1 VLSEDT
7 LSAYQSPVIAAAA
20 PGGKDPKA
28 KAPPPKP
35 PAKDP
40 KGAPVSSKE
49 DTADDEVMEPLPK
62 VDFTKA
68 LKYELQQAPEQ
79 SNNSGLAPNMYLTS
93 LAMAIRFDLR
103 YSQYLIVI

>member
-1 VLSEDT
+1 
-7 LSAYQSPVIAAAA
+7 
-20 PGGKDPKA
+20 
-28 KAPPPKP
+28 
-35 PAKDP
+35 
-40 KGAPVSSKE
+40 
-49 DTADDEVMEPLPK
+49 MEPLPK